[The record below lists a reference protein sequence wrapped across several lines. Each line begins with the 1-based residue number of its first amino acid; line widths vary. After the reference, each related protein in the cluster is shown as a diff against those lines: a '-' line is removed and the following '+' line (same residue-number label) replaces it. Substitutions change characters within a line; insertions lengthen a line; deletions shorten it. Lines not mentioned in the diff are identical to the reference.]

1 MSKIK
6 KEIRNFDDF
15 STPVVMGILNVTTD
29 SFYDGGKYLSEL
41 EITKQIK
48 KIDKEGAKIID
59 VGASSS
65 RPGSIPVSEKTEI
78 ERLLPAIKL
87 IKKNSPNL
95 KISIDTFRS
104 SVARQCI
111 KKGADYAI
119 YLVHSMQPSTTF
131 RSNVARQCIKNGAD
145 MINDISAGEKD
156 KKMFDTIAELNVPY
170 VMMHMKGNSLTMQK
184 NPNYDNII
192 KEIFMFFEK
201 KIKTLNSL
209 GFNKII
215 IDPGF
220 GFCKT
225 LEHNYEILRNL
236 SEFKKINLPILVG
249 ASRKSMIYNLLEIT
263 ADQALNGTSII
274 NTIALNNGANLLRV
288 HDVKEATQCI
298 KIMKQIR

>member
-6 KEIRNFDDF
+6 KENGNFDDF

-41 EITKQIK
+41 EITKQIS
-48 KIDKEGAKIID
+48 IIEKEGAKIID

-78 ERLLPAIKL
+78 ERLLPAIEL

-111 KKGADYAI
+111 K
-119 YLVHSMQPSTTF
+119 
-131 RSNVARQCIKNGAD
+131 NGAD

-156 KKMFDTIAELNVPY
+156 KKMFETIAELNVPY
-170 VMMHMKGNSLTMQK
+170 IMMHMKGNSLTMQK

-192 KEIFMFFEK
+192 NEIFIFFEK
-201 KIKTLNSL
+201 KIKILNTL

-220 GFCKT
+220 GFGKT

-249 ASRKSMIYNLLEIT
+249 ASRKSMIYNLLDIT

>member
-6 KEIRNFDDF
+6 KENGNFDDF

-41 EITKQIK
+41 EITKQIS
-48 KIDKEGAKIID
+48 IIEKEGAKIID

-78 ERLLPAIKL
+78 ERLLPTIEL

-95 KISIDTFRS
+95 KISID
-104 SVARQCI
+104 
-111 KKGADYAI
+111 
-119 YLVHSMQPSTTF
+119 TF

-184 NPNYDNII
+184 NPNYDDII
-192 KEIFMFFEK
+192 KEISEFFEK

-220 GFCKT
+220 GFGKT

-249 ASRKSMIYNLLEIT
+249 VSRKSMIYNLLDIT

-288 HDVKEATQCI
+288 HDVKEATECI
-298 KIMKQIR
+298 KITDQLK

>member
-111 KKGADYAI
+111 K
-119 YLVHSMQPSTTF
+119 
-131 RSNVARQCIKNGAD
+131 NGAD

-156 KKMFDTIAELNVPY
+156 KKMFKTIAELNVPY
-170 VMMHMKGNSLTMQK
+170 IMMHMKGNSLTMQK

-192 KEIFMFFEK
+192 KEIFIFFEK

-220 GFCKT
+220 GFGKT

>member
-6 KEIRNFDDF
+6 KEKRNFDDF

-29 SFYDGGKYLSEL
+29 SFYDGGKYLSEI
-41 EITKQIK
+41 EITKQIR
-48 KIDKEGAKIID
+48 KINKEGAKIID

-78 ERLLPAIKL
+78 ERLLPAIEL

-95 KISIDTFRS
+95 KISID
-104 SVARQCI
+104 
-111 KKGADYAI
+111 
-119 YLVHSMQPSTTF
+119 TF

-184 NPNYDNII
+184 NPNYENII
-192 KEIFMFFEK
+192 NEIFNFFEK

-220 GFCKT
+220 GFGKT

-236 SEFKKINLPILVG
+236 SKFKKINLPILVG
-249 ASRKSMIYNLLEIT
+249 VSRKSMIYNLLNIT

-288 HDVKEATQCI
+288 HDVKEAIECI
-298 KIMKQIR
+298 KITSQLK

>member
-6 KEIRNFDDF
+6 KENGNFDDF

-41 EITKQIK
+41 EISKQIR

-78 ERLLPAIKL
+78 ERLLPAIEL

-95 KISIDTFRS
+95 KISID
-104 SVARQCI
+104 
-111 KKGADYAI
+111 
-119 YLVHSMQPSTTF
+119 TF

-170 VMMHMKGNSLTMQK
+170 IMMHMKGNSLTMQK

-192 KEIFMFFEK
+192 NEIFIFFEK
-201 KIKTLNSL
+201 KIKILNTL

-220 GFCKT
+220 GFGKT

-249 ASRKSMIYNLLEIT
+249 ASRKSMIYNLLDIT